1 MVEGIY
7 AMEQIFID
15 EETGESLIQSF
26 RDNVEIH
33 DTVGSV
39 NNVETGEPEVNF
51 VRTATQR
58 SRKIPF
64 QIPKQVKDNMM
75 PKKSGCKLDNMEME
89 PVPIG
94 SSFGQVNPICLFL
107 PAIIYSRW
115 FLALLMI
122 FEVILHVWAH
132 HKNKSLKN
140 AGVYFRSPFH
150 AISSEFCAL
159 CQNETCMDRVGKLQ
173 QKRMHKFFRQCNYMK
188 RIVT

>member
-1 MVEGIY
+1 MVEGAY

-15 EETGESLIQSF
+15 EETGESLMQSF
-26 RDNVEIH
+26 RDNLEIH
-33 DTVGSV
+33 DPVSSV

-51 VRTATQR
+51 
-58 SRKIPF
+58 
-64 QIPKQVKDNMM
+64 IPKQVKDNMM
-75 PKKSGCKLDNMEME
+75 FKKSGCKLDNMEME

-159 CQNETCMDRVGKLQ
+159 CQNETCMDRVEKLQ

>member
-15 EETGESLIQSF
+15 EETGESLMQSLQ
-26 RDNVEIH
+26 DNLEMHNPICS
-33 DTVGSV
+33 T

-51 VRTATQR
+51 QGIATQR
-58 SRKIPF
+58 SKKVPF

-107 PAIIYSRW
+107 PAVIYSRW
-115 FLALLMI
+115 FLVLLMI

-132 HKNKSLKN
+132 RKNKLLKN
-140 AGVYFRSPFH
+140 ASVYFRSPFH

-159 CQNETCMDRVGKLQ
+159 CQNETCMYQVGKLQ

>member
-1 MVEGIY
+1 
-7 AMEQIFID
+7 
-15 EETGESLIQSF
+15 
-26 RDNVEIH
+26 
-33 DTVGSV
+33 
-39 NNVETGEPEVNF
+39 
-51 VRTATQR
+51 
-58 SRKIPF
+58 
-64 QIPKQVKDNMM
+64 MM

-115 FLALLMI
+115 FLALLMM

-132 HKNKSLKN
+132 RKNKSLKN
-140 AGVYFRSPFH
+140 ASVYFRSPFH

-159 CQNETCMDRVGKLQ
+159 CQNEMCMDRVGKLQ